1 MSEILDIIGME
12 EFEKEIN
19 SDIPVVGDFWAKWCY
34 PCKMQTPILHE
45 FKDDLGDSVKVIKI
59 DVDENPDI
67 AIKLGIASIPTL
79 MVYKNGELKE
89 KTVGLSTK
97 ANISDM
103 VIKHL

>member
-19 SDIPVVGDFWAKWCY
+19 SDIPVVVDFWAKWCY

-45 FKDDLGDSVKVIKI
+45 FKDDLGDRVKVIKI